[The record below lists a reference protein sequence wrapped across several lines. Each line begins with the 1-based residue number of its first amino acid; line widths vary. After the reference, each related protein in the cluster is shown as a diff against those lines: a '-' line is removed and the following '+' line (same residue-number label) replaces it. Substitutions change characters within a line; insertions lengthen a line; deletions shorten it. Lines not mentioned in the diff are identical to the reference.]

1 MSADGRRSGTGTKTK
16 WDAFEKKCGAYM
28 RQHQELATLLQSLE
42 AYTGGN
48 T

>member
-1 MSADGRRSGTGTKTK
+1 
-16 WDAFEKKCGAYM
+16 M

-48 T
+48 HMKREGWKK